1 MKINITED
9 RNFMLA
15 VTEKDEY
22 YRKNLYGKPLDKA
35 AADEALKK
43 YKKEILD
50 VFFAENGFSKWKS
63 ASYIRL
69 KAWGLAE
76 MVELQKFRFT
86 GDTFCVNYGVCPLY
100 VPDLRYCSCCVG
112 CSIGDRLG
120 CQIRPG
126 GGAWVYRTDETAK
139 ISFENVRDM
148 VRLFLLPAFDEFCV
162 EENYLNQ
169 LMADKGKKGVG
180 YRNDLWVK
188 ALEVEDRR
196 AVILENIERLKLP
209 RRIIKGEFSG

>member
-35 AADEALKK
+35 AANEAFKK

-69 KAWGLAE
+69 RASGLAE

-100 VPDLRYCSCCVG
+100 VPDLKYCSCCVG
-112 CSIGDRLG
+112 SSIGDRLG

-126 GGAWVYRTDETAK
+126 GGAWVYQTDETAK

-162 EENYLNQ
+162 EENYLSQ